1 MTALPPDVSWDSPA
15 PGAYTRMLRLGE
27 WIGEPVTPLF
37 ESWLLT
43 AMEDRMHALFRELIG
58 QIAPRPYHVV
68 VNGWYF
74 YSINF
79 ISGGALLRSFPT
91 MLVKPIRHPRHIAG
105 IIPPTVR
112 HAFPDRRA
120 DVARGP
126 AAALSSRRSPMPRAA
141 WRSCRS
147 PSCRR

>member
-15 PGAYTRMLRLGE
+15 PGAYTRMLRFGE

-43 AMEDRMHALFRELIG
+43 AMEDRMHAFFREEIG

-79 ISGGALLRSFPT
+79 ISGEAMLRSFPT
-91 MLVKPIRHPRHIAG
+91 MLVKA
-105 IIPPTVR
+105 VR
-112 HAFPDRRA
+112 LRATSQGSFRRPFATAFRSSSGGGARTCSRA
-120 DVARGP
+120 TER
-126 AAALSSRRSPMPRAA
+126 LSPMPNAA
-141 WRSCRS
+141 SRHCPS
-147 PSCRR
+147 PTSRP